1 MSIGERIKKRRKEL
15 GMTADDLGMAIGK
28 DRTTVYRYEKG
39 VNRKATNKC
48 IRADCRSSPYNTSI
62 SYGLGKRSNRL

>member
-28 DRTTVYRYEKG
+28 DRTTVYRYDHAG
-39 VNRKATNKC
+39 VRQ
-48 IRADCRSSPYNTSI
+48 
-62 SYGLGKRSNRL
+62 